1 MIRWRFST
9 LHTRTWLDIVRVV
22 VSITLRL
29 QVFGTT
35 DGEILLEQCN
45 VSRVASK
52 DCDDHVPEDG
62 NHSTTAGYHLICE
75 HLCCKP
81 IREPRYHKEFQRVAR
96 LVSESW

>member
-1 MIRWRFST
+1 VIRWRFST